1 MLRQMEKLVP
11 RIQKVPETTNP
22 MNKPA
27 IDSASNVPQ
36 RLKQLETAVKQL
48 RDQLAK
54 LNLELQAINR
64 AIKSK

>member
-1 MLRQMEKLVP
+1 
-11 RIQKVPETTNP
+11 

-27 IDSASNVPQ
+27 IDSASTVPQ